1 MRDLRPRLNLAA
13 ALLSCVGGVAA
24 LLVAMLTRE
33 PRSAVSRATMVSSVL
48 GLVAS
53 AAWAAA
59 AYQDV
64 AEQRRDAAAPAS

>member
-1 MRDLRPRLNLAA
+1 VRDPRPNLNLAA
-13 ALLSCVGGVAA
+13 ALLSCVGGLAA
-24 LLVAMLTRE
+24 LVVAVLTRH
-33 PRSAVSRATMVSSVL
+33 PKDAVSRATMVSSVL

-64 AEQRRDAAAPAS
+64 AEQRRDEVALAR